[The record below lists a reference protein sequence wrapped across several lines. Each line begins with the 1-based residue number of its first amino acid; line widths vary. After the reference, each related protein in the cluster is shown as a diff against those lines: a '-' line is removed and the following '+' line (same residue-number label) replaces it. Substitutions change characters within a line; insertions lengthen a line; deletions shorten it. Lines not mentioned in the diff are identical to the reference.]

1 MNNVRIFCDIDDTLW
16 DLLPYWIEY
25 NNIQYF
31 SYYPDTP
38 KCEYMTKDLN
48 EYDNWDMSDKF
59 SDDMYREKFYS
70 FLSHD
75 QLWDS
80 IQVPKER
87 INTLKKINELE
98 TVDLYIV
105 TSMKPEH
112 GYKLKKFKK
121 VFPFIKD
128 KQIITCHDKWL
139 LDGSIW
145 IDDKP
150 ETLEKCR
157 KCAGGR
163 TIKINKPYN
172 KFVYSH
178 LAVDDFSELYNNE
191 EFYEMI
197 GEVYNIKNESRIRYV
212 Y

>member
-16 DLLPYWIEY
+16 DLLPYWINY
-25 NNIQYF
+25 NNVEYM

-38 KCEYMTKDLN
+38 QCEYLSTDLN
-48 EYDNWDMSDKF
+48 EYTSWDMSDKF
-59 SDDMYREKFYS
+59 SNDIYREKFYS

-75 QLWDS
+75 ELWDT
-80 IQVPKER
+80 IYVPDKR
-87 INTLKKINELE
+87 IITLKKINELE
-98 TVDLYIV
+98 YVDLYIV

-112 GYKLKKFKK
+112 SYKLKKFKK

-139 LDGSIW
+139 LNGDIW

-150 ETLEKCR
+150 ETLDKCR

-172 KFVYSH
+172 KFIHSDLVIN
-178 LAVDDFSELYNNE
+178 DFSELCDNE
-191 EFYEMI
+191 EFNQI
-197 GEVYNIKNESRIRYV
+197 LKEVYNIKNESRVRYV

>member
-112 GYKLKKFKK
+112 SYKLKKFKK

-128 KQIITCHDKWL
+128 KQIITCHDKWV
-139 LDGSIW
+139 LDGDIW

-150 ETLEKCR
+150 ETLIKCSEKG
-157 KCAGGR
+157 KV
-163 TIKINKPYN
+163 IKINKPYN
-172 KFVYSH
+172 QNIFCD
-178 LAVDDFSELYNNE
+178 LNINDFSELFFNNKFAHLLERIYE
-191 EFYEMI
+191 ED
-197 GEVYNIKNESRIRYV
+197 ESKV
-212 Y
+212 